1 MKILLEAPILTKS
14 GYGEHSRLVYQ
25 SLKGTRDLEIFIN
38 PLNWGSCSWG
48 TPPEDVLQCIR
59 RFKQYSANCER
70 EKQQQEYFI
79 QIHVGIP
86 NEFEKKAPYSVCVT
100 AGIETDRVSAPWLF
114 KTHQGI
120 NKLVVTSDHASDGF
134 TKTGYEVFNKAN
146 NTKTSLTCACPIE
159 VVNYPVKTP
168 DGRGLDI
175 EFETS
180 FNFLQIAMMGPR
192 KNIET
197 SIKCFIE
204 EFRDNPDVGFVLK
217 TSLSKSSIIDRTKTK
232 SHIQDYIN
240 SLGEKK
246 CKIYLVHGNLS
257 ESEIHSLY
265 MHPKIKAY
273 YTTTH
278 GEGFGLPIFEAVY
291 SGIPVVATDWSGHLD
306 FLSGTFNGKT
316 KKLFAKI
323 DYDLREVQESAVWGD
338 LITKDSRWAFVREQS
353 VKAQLSKMYKN
364 YGMYKK
370 WSSALKQQVLESHN
384 KDKILSKMKDAIL
397 SVLPQQA
404 DIMSEQERQN
414 NEVVVFD

>member
-204 EFRDNPDVGFVLK
+204 
-217 TSLSKSSIIDRTKTK
+217 
-232 SHIQDYIN
+232 
-240 SLGEKK
+240 
-246 CKIYLVHGNLS
+246 
-257 ESEIHSLY
+257 
-265 MHPKIKAY
+265 
-273 YTTTH
+273 
-278 GEGFGLPIFEAVY
+278 
-291 SGIPVVATDWSGHLD
+291 
-306 FLSGTFNGKT
+306 
-316 KKLFAKI
+316 
-323 DYDLREVQESAVWGD
+323 
-338 LITKDSRWAFVREQS
+338 
-353 VKAQLSKMYKN
+353 
-364 YGMYKK
+364 
-370 WSSALKQQVLESHN
+370 
-384 KDKILSKMKDAIL
+384 
-397 SVLPQQA
+397 
-404 DIMSEQERQN
+404 
-414 NEVVVFD
+414 

>member
-1 MKILLEAPILTKS
+1 M
-14 GYGEHSRLVYQ
+14 
-25 SLKGTRDLEIFIN
+25 
-38 PLNWGSCSWG
+38 
-48 TPPEDVLQCIR
+48 
-59 RFKQYSANCER
+59 
-70 EKQQQEYFI
+70 
-79 QIHVGIP
+79 
-86 NEFEKKAPYSVCVT
+86 
-100 AGIETDRVSAPWLF
+100 
-114 KTHQGI
+114 
-120 NKLVVTSDHASDGF
+120 
-134 TKTGYEVFNKAN
+134 
-146 NTKTSLTCACPIE
+146 
-159 VVNYPVKTP
+159 
-168 DGRGLDI
+168 
-175 EFETS
+175 
-180 FNFLQIAMMGPR
+180 
-192 KNIET
+192 
-197 SIKCFIE
+197 
-204 EFRDNPDVGFVLK
+204 K